1 MLEFRHAAGAA
12 VENVSEVLF
21 TQTVER
27 LFNLAFSKCGNRTT
41 IVLLIARQRQ
51 RIQGQ
56 RIILRRR
63 DLLFDQRAK
72 DANLD
77 VGQWRHR
84 RIIPTLE
91 VPAYFTISKS
101 IHCVAVPFFS
111 SACLS
116 SMA

>member
-1 MLEFRHAAGAA
+1 MLEFRHAAGAT
-12 VENVSEVLF
+12 VENVSEIFF

-27 LFNLAFSKCGNRTT
+27 LLDLVLAECRNRITV
-41 IVLLIARQRQ
+41 VLLIARQRQ
-51 RIQGQ
+51 RVECQ

-84 RIIPTLE
+84 RIIPALE
-91 VPAYFTISKS
+91 VPAYFTISES
-101 IHCVAVPFFS
+101 IHCMEMRG
-111 SACLS
+111 LS
-116 SMA
+116 LSLAES